1 MKLICHL
8 MLIAV
13 LGAVIPCHRTAA
25 KRIDNRRV
33 KLHETTNWHIQ
44 ASFKYD
50 TLCFLGLL
58 TGDPFYVNYYKNEY
72 AKFEPQLT
80 PPTRAALANLKRKIK
95 DENGNII
102 SGFLT
107 LYFSATNDQT
117 LDDMLR
123 TVQDSER
130 MKRNLKKSPYYNEA
144 GWRLYESVRPD
155 LRTVF
160 VFLKSI
166 KFEDYW
172 QREIL
177 PLVAHKIAEVEK
189 DLPKYNVIA
198 GDERLL
204 GFRLPSNKLTV
215 FMLYYSVPHGIRI
228 TGMRFITDADYPFK
242 ILIRNAVHEPMH
254 PPFDLAYDPGLKKA
268 LEVLQAD
275 TFLMDKINN
284 HNSSFGYN
292 SFAGFVEEDCVQ
304 ALEQLI
310 NEKLKVEVEAR
321 RRWKENDDG
330 MHVLAVALY
339 SLMKHENYDGG
350 KENFREFLLRM
361 IGSGKLA
368 AGTIKPL
375 YDAFYA

>member
-8 MLIAV
+8 LLIAV
-13 LGAVIPCHRTAA
+13 LGAVIPCHGTAA

-33 KLHETTNWHIQ
+33 KLHDTTDWRIQ

-80 PPTRAALANLKRKIK
+80 TTTSAALANLKRKIK

-177 PLVAHKIAEVEK
+177 PLVAHKIA
-189 DLPKYNVIA
+189 
-198 GDERLL
+198 
-204 GFRLPSNKLTV
+204 
-215 FMLYYSVPHGIRI
+215 
-228 TGMRFITDADYPFK
+228 
-242 ILIRNAVHEPMH
+242 
-254 PPFDLAYDPGLKKA
+254 
-268 LEVLQAD
+268 
-275 TFLMDKINN
+275 
-284 HNSSFGYN
+284 
-292 SFAGFVEEDCVQ
+292 
-304 ALEQLI
+304 
-310 NEKLKVEVEAR
+310 
-321 RRWKENDDG
+321 
-330 MHVLAVALY
+330 
-339 SLMKHENYDGG
+339 
-350 KENFREFLLRM
+350 
-361 IGSGKLA
+361 
-368 AGTIKPL
+368 
-375 YDAFYA
+375 